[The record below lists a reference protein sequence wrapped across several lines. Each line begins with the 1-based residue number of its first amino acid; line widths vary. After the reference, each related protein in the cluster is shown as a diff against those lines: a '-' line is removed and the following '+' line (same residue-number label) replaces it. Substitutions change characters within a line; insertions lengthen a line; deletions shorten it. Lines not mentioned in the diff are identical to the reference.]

1 MRSKTTQ
8 KAPCFFY
15 HNNSTGSSQSL
26 AESSLIIKDKELLD
40 LLNAP
45 LDKDEKYHL
54 LISCIRSHDAEYLN
68 QKIMVNSHITIEGDE
83 HTPPHWTTTATKRVY
98 GYPGSTTQE
107 DQLMTTLANI
117 IATNELNFSSTQMVA
132 LFRALMTKQVD
143 FATIDQSPYLN
154 LIHPK
159 SGNNPLK
166 SLIVSSLDDPE
177 IIELLHDFIRY
188 IENNIAHDERLF
200 IINNLDNFEYE
211 SMRPAEFLLR
221 LGHEDLALRLYN
233 MGAEPTLQA
242 FRLACSSYGTT
253 IHYEEAMRCIHFLM
267 SSVDLDET
275 DLLEGKISLQKA
287 SPAQY
292 DEMLTRI
299 LRTLYEDSKLDSG
312 HSTLFETMQREY
324 LEHYQDKI
332 SMSFRD
338 FCQNKANI
346 DHPLIRKYA
355 LLRIKQENVGNGFFS
370 VYYRTEPHRLAE
382 NKWTLLKKNQKAN
395 QLLLELIDLID
406 NRPGPS
412 STLPLFKQ

>member
-15 HNNSTGSSQSL
+15 HHNNTGSSQSL

-40 LLNAP
+40 LLNTP

-54 LISCIRSHDAEYLN
+54 LMSCIRSHDTEYLN
-68 QKIMVNSHITIEGDE
+68 QKIMVNSHITIQGDE
-83 HTPPHWTTTATKRVY
+83 HTPPHWTTTATKRIY
-98 GYPGSTTQE
+98 GYPGPTTQ
-107 DQLMTTLANI
+107 DGQLMTTLANI
-117 IATNELNFSSTQMVA
+117 IATNELNFSSTQMVT
-132 LFRALMTKQVD
+132 LFRELMAKRVD

-166 SLIVSSLDDPE
+166 SLIVSSLGDPE
-177 IIELLHDFIRY
+177 IIELLHDFISY
-188 IENNIAHDERLF
+188 IENDIATDERLF

-233 MGAEPTLQA
+233 TGAQPTPQA

-253 IHYEEAMRCIHFLM
+253 VHYEEAMQCIRFLM

-275 DLLEGKISLQKA
+275 DLLVGKTSLQKA

-312 HSTLFETMQREY
+312 HSTIFETIQKEY
-324 LEHYQDKI
+324 LEHYQDKMSI
-332 SMSFRD
+332 SFRD
-338 FCQNKANI
+338 FCQEKANI
-346 DHPLIRKYA
+346 DHPLIQKYA

-370 VYYRTEPHRLAE
+370 IYYRTEPHRLAE
-382 NKWTLLKKNQKAN
+382 IKWTLLKKDQKAN
-395 QLLLELIDLID
+395 QLLLDLIDLID
-406 NRPGPS
+406 NQPGP